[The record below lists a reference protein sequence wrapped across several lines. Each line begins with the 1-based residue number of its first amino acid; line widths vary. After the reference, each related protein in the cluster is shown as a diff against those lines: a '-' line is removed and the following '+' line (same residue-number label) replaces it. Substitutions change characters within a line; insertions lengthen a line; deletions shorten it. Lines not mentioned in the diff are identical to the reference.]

1 MARLS
6 LKDIESRVESL
17 GGRDFYDREII
28 FELLD
33 AYGKPKSSITRLRHG
48 SINIAEDPA
57 REVGQKNVVY
67 FRELSPGE
75 EPFKAIS
82 ELAQSAHVRRFSPRF
97 VIVTDYSEFVA
108 LDTKT
113 SENRVF
119 PVRDLPEHFT
129 FFLPWAG
136 MEKAQYVAESHAD
149 VKAAERMGT
158 LFDELLSANP
168 GLFDTEADR
177 HGLNVFFTRLLFC
190 YFAEDTG
197 IFAAGQFTNAVASHT
212 HDDGSD
218 VQEFLTDLF
227 ASLDEDNADSR
238 PSYLADFPYVNG
250 RLFSTDASLVV
261 PQFSGV
267 ARTQLIELGTLQWQ
281 DINPDIFGS
290 MFQVIVTPGKRSDLG
305 QHYTSVPNILK
316 TIEPLF
322 LDQLR
327 EDFDRA
333 YDSIP
338 KLEQLHDRIA
348 GIKVFDP
355 ACGSGNFLVIAYK
368 ELRKLEHAIMERILE
383 LSDDNLMLF
392 DESRISIENFFGI
405 EIDDF
410 AVEIA
415 ILSLWI
421 SKHQMNVE
429 FEEKFKTAQS
439 IVPLREAGQ
448 IKAANAARISWESV
462 CPNNGTDGIYLIGNP
477 PYGGSKKQTKEQKE
491 DYKYVFKAQKYSKN
505 LDYVAL
511 WFIKGARYIQG
522 TQAELAFVST
532 NSVAQGEHV
541 ALMFPKVFDLGI
553 EISYAY
559 TSFKWENN
567 AKHNAGVTVVVIG
580 LRNESE
586 QPKYLFRNSVRTEV
600 KHINGYLADGPD
612 VFITKATGQLFG
624 LPQMRFGSMAN
635 DDKGALSLDR
645 ESRDALISSYPEAEP
660 LIKSFLG
667 AEEYIDGKERFCL
680 WIDDE
685 VKDLA
690 FSIPPIRQRIERVK
704 AKRLSSSRKSTQRL
718 ASVPYRFGEI
728 RYKPTDSIIVPRV
741 SSENRDYIPM
751 GYLGPETVI
760 SDAAFAVY
768 DAEPWLFALLTSRMH
783 MVWTRAVGG
792 KMKTDFRY
800 SYTIVYNNF
809 PVPQLSEADK
819 EELTQAALRVLDVRE
834 YFSERTLAQLYDR
847 ETMPEILREAHAVVD
862 KRVDELYS
870 KRPFESDEGR
880 LSCLFDMYKDQSATA
895 TTQKKAKSK

>member
-119 PVRDLPEHFT
+119 PIRDLPEHFT

-348 GIKVFDP
+348 HIKVFDP

-368 ELRKLEHAIMERILE
+368 ELRKLEHAIMERLLE

-439 IVPLREAGQ
+439 IVPLRETGQ
-448 IKAANAARISWESV
+448 IHVGNAARIDWNDV
-462 CPNNGTDGIYLIGNP
+462 CPNYGTDEIYLIGNP
-477 PYGGSKKQTKEQKE
+477 PYGGSKKQTKDQKA
-491 DYKYVFKAQKYSKN
+491 DYEFVFAGEKYSKN
-505 LDYVAL
+505 LDYIAL

-541 ALMFPKVFDLGI
+541 GLMFPMIFDMGV
-553 EISYAY
+553 EIGFAY

-567 AKHNAGVTVVVIG
+567 AKDNAGVTVVVIG
-580 LRNESE
+580 LRAEVDK
-586 QPKYLFRNSVRTEV
+586 PRYLYAEDIATEV
-600 KHINGYLADGPD
+600 NNINGYLADGSNIFVYRRAKSPLSREFP
-612 VFITKATGQLFG
+612 V
-624 LPQMRFGSMAN
+624 MRFGNMAMDGGN
-635 DDKGALSLDR
+635 LLLNKTEAGQIVSADPRIKPFLRRIYGSQEFINGVERYCIWVTEDSK
-645 ESRDALISSYPEAEP
+645 SSAYELPE
-660 LIKSFLG
+660 LRR
-667 AEEYIDGKERFCL
+667 RF
-680 WIDDE
+680 E
-685 VKDLA
+685 AV
-690 FSIPPIRQRIERVK
+690 E
-704 AKRLSSSRKSTQRL
+704 AKRLSSSDAGTRKH
-718 ASVPYRFGEI
+718 AS
-728 RYKPTDSIIVPRV
+728 KPWSFREQYGGQSDSIIVPSV
-741 SSENRDYIPM
+741 SSENRDYIPI
-751 GYLGPETVI
+751 GYVGPETVI
-760 SDAAFAVY
+760 SNLAFAVY

-800 SYTIVYNNF
+800 SNTIVYNNF

-834 YFSERTLAQLYDR
+834 YFSEQTLAQLYDR
-847 ETMPEILREAHAVVD
+847 ETMPEMLRQAHAVVD
-862 KRVDELYS
+862 KRVDGLYS
-870 KRPFESDEGR
+870 KRPFESDEAR
-880 LSCLFDMYKDQSATA
+880 LSCLFDMYKGQSATA
-895 TTQKKAKSK
+895 TTAKKEKK

>member
-75 EPFKAIS
+75 EPFNAIS

-250 RLFSTDASLVV
+250 RLFSTDASLMV

-348 GIKVFDP
+348 HIKVFDP

-368 ELRKLEHAIMERILE
+368 ELRKLEHAIMERLLE

-439 IVPLREAGQ
+439 IVPLRETGQ
-448 IKAANAARISWESV
+448 IHVGNAARIDWNDV
-462 CPNNGTDGIYLIGNP
+462 CPNYGENEIYLIGNP
-477 PYGGSKKQTKEQKE
+477 PYFGSSMQTEEQKE
-491 DYKYVFKAQKYSKN
+491 DLASLAECTKLSPN
-505 LDYVAL
+505 LDYISV
-511 WFIKGARYIQG
+511 WFIKGSRYVRD
-522 TQAELAFVST
+522 TTAELAFVTTS
-532 NSVAQGEHV
+532 SISQGDHV
-541 ALMFPKVFDLGI
+541 SLLFPHVLQNDI
-553 EISYAY
+553 EIIFAY
-559 TSFKWENN
+559 KPFGWNNN
-567 AKHNAGVTVVVIG
+567 AKYNAGVTVTIIG
-580 LRNESE
+580 
-586 QPKYLFRNSVRTEV
+586 
-600 KHINGYLADGPD
+600 
-612 VFITKATGQLFG
+612 
-624 LPQMRFGSMAN
+624 
-635 DDKGALSLDR
+635 
-645 ESRDALISSYPEAEP
+645 
-660 LIKSFLG
+660 
-667 AEEYIDGKERFCL
+667 
-680 WIDDE
+680 
-685 VKDLA
+685 
-690 FSIPPIRQRIERVK
+690 
-704 AKRLSSSRKSTQRL
+704 LSSSKSRSKKLYDGLTQ
-718 ASVPYRFGEI
+718 ASVTSINPYLVEGETFYLRRRSKPLSTHLPRMVRGSQPSADGHLELSQDEYNHWIQGYPELRRFIKRYVGARDFINDLTRYTLWIEDDDAELAQESPLI
-728 RYKPTDSIIVPRV
+728 RERLGRVATYRAGRNDKATRDMALTPWRFKQPAYKPTDSIIVPRV

-800 SYTIVYNNF
+800 SNTIVYNNF

-862 KRVDELYS
+862 KRVDELCS
-870 KRPFESDEGR
+870 KRPFESDEAR